1 MNSSKET
8 QGSHPTSAGKPKGK
22 KTKPKSNTKQRQSD
36 SRGKGKNKNS
46 KAVKK
51 GTPVTP
57 KPKNKPVRA
66 KPRGKSRTGSDVHAK
81 TPKPGEGFLLHRNK
95 DKFAWSKFQN
105 SPDPKSLPMPSFSS
119 QSSTKDRA
127 SDSAKASREKR
138 NKPRSKSLLT
148 SQQLLNLLKLD
159 PGKEIAT

>member
-105 SPDPKSLPMPSFSS
+105 SPGNIDDFNCRLEPFKTKTLFCRS
-119 QSSTKDRA
+119 QVTPY
-127 SDSAKASREKR
+127 AK
-138 NKPRSKSLLT
+138 
-148 SQQLLNLLKLD
+148 LLK
-159 PGKEIAT
+159 PVKYKR